1 MTAGPDPALDRFLQN
16 AALLIAKTA
25 ADAALLQAHLGQAME
40 SPGAMPHPPDL
51 VLLQS
56 LDRMTQVLGDVATAL
71 DGAAA
76 EVGGQTLQ
84 NWPQIAARLGLEQVL
99 QTLQSGGGAQA
110 EGEIDEIF

>member
-1 MTAGPDPALDRFLQN
+1 MTPGPDPALDRFLQN
-16 AALLIAKTA
+16 AALLIAQAA

-40 SPGAMPHPPDL
+40 CGASMPHPPDL

-56 LDRMTQVLGDVATAL
+56 LDRMTQVLGDVAAAL

-84 NWPQIAARLGLEQVL
+84 NWPQIAARLGLGQVV

-110 EGEIDEIF
+110 EGGIDEIF